1 MCNLGNQDY
10 ASKAKINVFL
20 KKYFL
25 IEILPRIEE
34 ILFCTLI
41 LAPEYCANIHFS
53 FFYCAIF
60 AFLAETVYG
69 YWLLVLILCCF
80 YKTVIVSLKYSNLFF
95 NVDI

>member
-1 MCNLGNQDY
+1 MKSKNVQFRKSGLCLEGQNQC
-10 ASKAKINVFL
+10 
-20 KKYFL
+20 
-25 IEILPRIEE
+25 IEE